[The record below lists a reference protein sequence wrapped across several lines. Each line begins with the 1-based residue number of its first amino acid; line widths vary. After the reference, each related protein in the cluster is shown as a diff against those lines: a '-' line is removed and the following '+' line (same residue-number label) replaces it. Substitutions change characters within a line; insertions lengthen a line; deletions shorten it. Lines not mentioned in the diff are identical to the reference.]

1 MPGASRGVWTTL
13 QQGLLII
20 PWLTC
25 LQISSPSR
33 LLVVHTSMMVATSL
47 CAPGGVCAHGK
58 LILLRCSAQD
68 LVKEGKVKYIGL
80 SECSPKDVR
89 RAAAV
94 HPIAALEMEW
104 SLFSRDAEAELVPTA
119 RELGIGF
126 LAYSPLIGP
135 SLPHIAVRLLHSCG
149 HGCWRSDVVN
159 SSTKYAEIVSTAVV
173 RLQTFCIV
181 M

>member
-1 MPGASRGVWTTL
+1 MCSRQL
-13 QQGLLII
+13 
-20 PWLTC
+20 
-25 LQISSPSR
+25 SSFQ
-33 LLVVHTSMMVATSL
+33 
-47 CAPGGVCAHGK
+47 
-58 LILLRCSAQD
+58 CSAQE

-126 LAYSPLIGP
+126 LAYSPLVGR
-135 SLPHIAVRLLHSCG
+135 SLPHIAVRLLHCCG
-149 HGCWRSDVVN
+149 HACGGL
-159 SSTKYAEIVSTAVV
+159 T
-173 RLQTFCIV
+173 L
-181 M
+181 